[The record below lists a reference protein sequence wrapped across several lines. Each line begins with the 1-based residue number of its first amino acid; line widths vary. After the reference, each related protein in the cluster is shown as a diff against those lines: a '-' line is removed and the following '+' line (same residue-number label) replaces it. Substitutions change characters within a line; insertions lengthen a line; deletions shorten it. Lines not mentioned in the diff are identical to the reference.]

1 MGRSNFSF
9 FQKKNYYEK
18 IKKLKNYIR
27 NFFVSYI
34 NNIRYK
40 CGYFVKTLQIIY
52 EKYKTIYITPNETMV
67 KNLKNKSLF

>member
-9 FQKKNYYEK
+9 FQKQNYYEK

-52 EKYKTIYITPNETMV
+52 EKYKIFA
-67 KNLKNKSLF
+67 K